1 MEKLRIGTRKS
12 LLALAQTELV
22 AKKIQSAFPE
32 IEIELVTMTTRGD
45 EWLNKSLASFGG
57 KGVFTKEL
65 EEGLYEGTIDI
76 AVHSAKDMP
85 SDLPAGLKI
94 GAVLE
99 RADVRDVI
107 VTKDGT
113 PLSNMDAGTV
123 VGTGSLRRELQIKS
137 INPSVTVKP
146 IRGNVQTRLTKLKNG
161 GYDAII
167 LAAAGLE
174 RLDYENAHDFDY
186 GSFHYEYISEEK
198 LLPAA
203 AQGILAIECRESDWQ
218 VIGMLD
224 AVCDKETW
232 KIFEA
237 ERSFLTAIGGG
248 CNAPAAALA
257 KLKNGIMT
265 MQAVYAAEGSE
276 VLVHASDSIALS
288 DETAH
293 CNKASSCLS
302 ESCSKKAVSCTEALG
317 RMVAKKILSAAG
329 EKKRGF
335 VSLIGAGPGDKGL
348 ITVKGLEAIRAADTV
363 VYDNL
368 ASNALLQEVRRDAEL
383 IYAGK
388 RAGSHYMKQD
398 ETNALLVKKAK
409 AGKFVV
415 RLKGGD
421 PFIFGRGGEE
431 ALALRAEGIDFEI
444 IPGVSSSYAVAA
456 YNGIPVTH
464 RGLASSFHVITGH
477 EDAAKHESALD
488 YETLAKEEGTLVF
501 LMGLKNLPKIT
512 GRLMAYG
519 KDKNTPA
526 AVMQEGTTARQ
537 RLAVGTLENI
547 VAKAQEAGIKTP
559 AITII
564 GDVVSMQPELSWFGK
579 KPLSG
584 KSVLITA
591 SDVMTQAL
599 SKKVRD
605 LGGEAL
611 DFGLIYTEAIHGSV
625 LEKWFREEKPFT
637 WLVFTSRNGVDI
649 FFNELRR
656 SKIDVR
662 ILRDMKFAVIGRG
675 TEEALEEKGF
685 FSDCLPVLYSSADL
699 GRALIP
705 MLKDDDR
712 VLLLRA
718 KEASKELTDMLTEA
732 GADFKALPIYKT
744 AYDMRKAEELN
755 RIVMYADYITFC
767 SASAVK
773 AFDCMLDKSTEFKG
787 KIICIGPVTAKAAK
801 ALGYTVYKEARQYDI
816 DGLADCLLE
825 AARKEQ

>member
-1 MEKLRIGTRKS
+1 MEKLKIGTRKS
-12 LLALAQTELV
+12 LLALAQTKLV
-22 AKKIQSAFPE
+22 ADKLKEAFPE

-45 EWLNKSLASFGG
+45 EWLNKSLSSFGG

-85 SDLPAGLKI
+85 SELPDGLMI

-107 VTKDGT
+107 VTRDGT
-113 PLSNMDAGTV
+113 PLEAMAPGTV
-123 VGTGSLRRELQIKS
+123 VGTGSLRRQLQIEA
-137 INPSVTVKP
+137 INPQLEVRQ

-161 GYDAII
+161 EYDGIM

-174 RLDYENAHDFDY
+174 RLNYKNAKDFDY
-186 GSFHYEYISEEK
+186 GSFHYEYISEDR

-203 AQGILAIECRESDWQ
+203 AQGILAVECREGDTC
-218 VIGMLD
+218 VAALLRAI
-224 AVCDKETW
+224 CDDTTW
-232 KIFEA
+232 AIFEA
-237 ERSFLTAIGGG
+237 ERSFLTAVGGG

-257 KLKNGIMT
+257 KTEGGRMGMT
-265 MQAVYAAEGSE
+265 AVYADENSKRLVRAESECALPEISDGDKALCRQTKEGGS
-276 VLVHASDSIALS
+276 VRYAA
-288 DETAH
+288 AR
-293 CNKASSCLS
+293 
-302 ESCSKKAVSCTEALG
+302 ALG
-317 RMVAKKILSAAG
+317 QAVAKKVLAAAKG
-329 EKKRGF
+329 ARGF

-348 ITVKGLEAIRAADTV
+348 ITVRGLEALRSADVV

-388 RAGSHYMKQD
+388 RAGQHYMKQD
-398 ETNALLVKKAK
+398 ETNALLVAKAK
-409 AGKFVV
+409 EGRRVA

-431 ALALRAEGIDFEI
+431 ALALRAADIDFEV

-477 EDAAKHESALD
+477 EDASKTESVLD
-488 YETLAKEEGTLVF
+488 YETLAKEEGTLIF

-512 GRLMAYG
+512 ERLMFFG
-519 KDKNTPA
+519 KDKKTPA

-537 RLAVGTLENI
+537 KMAVGTLENI
-547 VAKAQEAGIKTP
+547 VAKAQAAGIKTP

-564 GDVVSMQPELSWFGK
+564 GDVVSLHDKLSWFGK
-579 KPLSG
+579 QPLSG

-591 SDVMTQAL
+591 SDMMTKAL
-599 SKKVRD
+599 SQKVRA

-611 DFGLIYTEAIHGSV
+611 DFGLIYTEPMRV
-625 LEKWFREEKPFT
+625 NNLEKYFHEDKPFT
-637 WLVFTSRNGVDI
+637 WVVFTSRNGVDI
-649 FFNELRR
+649 FFEEMRR
-656 SKIDVR
+656 AKLDVR
-662 ILRDMKFAVIGRG
+662 AMAGMHFAVIGKG
-675 TEEALEEKGF
+675 TKEALEARGIF
-685 FSDCLPVLYSSADL
+685 CDCLPALYSSGDL
-699 GRALIP
+699 GKALIP
-705 MLKDDDR
+705 KLKPEDK

-718 KEASKELTDMLTEA
+718 EEASAVLTDMLAASGVEFEA
-732 GADFKALPIYKT
+732 VPIYKT
-744 AYDMRKAEELN
+744 AYDWRKAEELN
-755 RIVMYADYITFC
+755 RIVAYADYITFC

-773 AFDCMLDKSTEFKG
+773 AFDAMIDKENKFKS
-787 KIICIGPVTAKAAK
+787 KIVCIGPVTARAAR
-801 ALGYTVYKEARQYDI
+801 ALGYEVYKEARQYDI
-816 DGLADCLLE
+816 DGLTDCLLE
-825 AARKEQ
+825 DVCNV

>member
-1 MEKLRIGTRKS
+1 MEKLKIGTRKS
-12 LLALAQTELV
+12 LLALAQTKLV
-22 AKKIQSAFPE
+22 ADKLKEAFPE

-45 EWLNKSLASFGG
+45 EWLNKSLSSFGG

-85 SDLPAGLKI
+85 SELPDGLMI

-107 VTKDGT
+107 VTRDGT
-113 PLSNMDAGTV
+113 HLEAMAPGTV
-123 VGTGSLRRELQIKS
+123 VGTGSLRRQLQIEA
-137 INPSVTVKP
+137 INPQLEVRQ

-161 GYDAII
+161 EYDGIV

-174 RLDYENAHDFDY
+174 RLNYKDAKDFDY
-186 GSFHYEYISEEK
+186 GSFHYEYISEDR

-203 AQGILAIECRESDWQ
+203 AQGILAVECREGDTC
-218 VIGMLD
+218 VAALLRAI
-224 AVCDKETW
+224 CDDTTW
-232 KIFEA
+232 AIFEA
-237 ERSFLTAIGGG
+237 ERSFLTAVGGG

-257 KLKNGIMT
+257 KTEGGRMVMT
-265 MQAVYAAEGSE
+265 AVYADENSKRLVRAQSECALPEISDDDKALCRQTNEGGS
-276 VLVHASDSIALS
+276 VRYAA
-288 DETAH
+288 AR
-293 CNKASSCLS
+293 
-302 ESCSKKAVSCTEALG
+302 ALG
-317 RMVAKKILSAAG
+317 QAVAKKVLAAAKG
-329 EKKRGF
+329 ARGF

-348 ITVKGLEAIRAADTV
+348 ITVRGLEALRSADVV

-388 RAGSHYMKQD
+388 RAGQHYMKQD
-398 ETNALLVKKAK
+398 ETNALLVAKAK
-409 AGKFVV
+409 EGRRVA

-431 ALALRAEGIDFEI
+431 ALALRAADIDFEV

-477 EDAAKHESALD
+477 EDASKTESVLD
-488 YETLAKEEGTLVF
+488 YETLAKEEGTLIF

-512 GRLMAYG
+512 ERLMAFG
-519 KDKNTPA
+519 KDKKTPA

-537 RLAVGTLENI
+537 KMAVGTLENI

-564 GDVVSMQPELSWFGK
+564 GDVVSLYDKLSWFGK
-579 KPLSG
+579 QPLSG

-591 SDVMTQAL
+591 SDMMTKAL
-599 SKKVRD
+599 SQKVRA

-611 DFGLIYTEAIHGSV
+611 DFGLIYTEPMRV
-625 LEKWFREEKPFT
+625 NNLEKYFHEDKPFT
-637 WLVFTSRNGVDI
+637 WVVFTSRNGVDI
-649 FFNELRR
+649 FFEEMRR
-656 SKIDVR
+656 AKLDVR
-662 ILRDMKFAVIGRG
+662 AMAGMHFAVIGKG
-675 TEEALEEKGF
+675 TKEALEAKGIF
-685 FSDCLPVLYSSADL
+685 CDCLPTLYSSEDL
-699 GRALIP
+699 GKALIP
-705 MLKDDDR
+705 KLEPEDK

-718 KEASKELTDMLTEA
+718 EEASAVLTDMLAVSGVEFEA
-732 GADFKALPIYKT
+732 VPVYKT
-744 AYDMRKAEELN
+744 AYDWRKAEELN
-755 RIVMYADYITFC
+755 RIVAYADYITFC

-773 AFDCMLDKSTEFKG
+773 AFDAMIDKENKFKG
-787 KIICIGPVTAKAAK
+787 KIVCIGPVTARAAR
-801 ALGYTVYKEARQYDI
+801 ALGYEVYKEARQYDI
-816 DGLADCLLE
+816 DGLTDCLLE
-825 AARKEQ
+825 DVCNV